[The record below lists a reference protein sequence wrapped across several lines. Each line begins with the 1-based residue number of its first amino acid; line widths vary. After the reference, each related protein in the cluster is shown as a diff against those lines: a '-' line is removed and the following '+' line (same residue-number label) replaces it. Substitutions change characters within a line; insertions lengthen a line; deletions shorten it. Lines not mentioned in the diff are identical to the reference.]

1 MGTAYWTPS
10 LRPMLGKTLDALR
23 VAAEILKMKQALQSW
38 PPNGAPRATQN
49 DKQMLTSTAF
59 APQPPERIAAI
70 AQARRAWLDGGA
82 PHGTPAGIEPWITR
96 SWQRCLGAGQRPQ
109 LGPSF
114 DAVSGP
120 HAREVAERNRQ
131 LVTAAQPV
139 LERLSRTLADTRYFP
154 ILTDEQGIV
163 VDVGALPE
171 LADSAER
178 RALDLARVGVDLS
191 EASAGTT
198 AIGAALAELQPV
210 WLHRGEHFF
219 DATSVYSCAG
229 APLFGPDGACVG
241 MLDLTG
247 VNVQERPEL
256 KHLAA
261 MSARSIEDALVL
273 QHHCALLLHLAWP
286 GYSVGPEAMGLLG
299 LDDEGYVTGA
309 NACARQMLHQP
320 LVGSRS
326 ALHAQDLFALP
337 LSMLFDA
344 ARREDVS
351 IEVPLW
357 SGLRVR
363 ARVQPAE
370 RVAAP
375 HAVAQKKPR
384 LRELEGELIRRAV
397 DEARGNVAEA
407 ARALGIS
414 RATVYRKLW
423 QGRRR
428 AP

>member
-1 MGTAYWTPS
+1 
-10 LRPMLGKTLDALR
+10 
-23 VAAEILKMKQALQSW
+23 
-38 PPNGAPRATQN
+38 
-49 DKQMLTSTAF
+49 MLTSTAP
-59 APQPPERIAAI
+59 APQQPERIAAI
-70 AQARRAWLDGGA
+70 AQARRAWLDGAA
-82 PHGTPAGIEPWITR
+82 PRGTPPAIEPWITR

-109 LGPSF
+109 QGPSF

-120 HAREVAERNRQ
+120 RAREVAERNRQ
-131 LVTAAQPV
+131 LVTAARPV

-154 ILTDEQGIV
+154 ILTDGQGIV

-219 DATSVYSCAG
+219 DDTSVYSCAG

-273 QHHCALLLHLAWP
+273 QHRCALLLHLAWP

-337 LSMLFDA
+337 LAMLFDA

-370 RVAAP
+370 RVAAS

-397 DEARGNVAEA
+397 DDARGNVAEA
-407 ARALGIS
+407 ARTLGIS